1 MRYDDFVLQLDA
13 SARGGFRARVVKSPF
28 GEGAVAFTLP
38 AVAGTSPAGGNPAS
52 AVSRDLEH
60 AAAGG
65 VQTAPELPPIEIGT
79 EIYRSVFQG
88 QVRSLLDKSR
98 GHLEMAADRGLRL
111 KIKLDPGDPDTAP
124 LADLPWELL
133 CDGDTEDFF
142 ALSRQT
148 SLVRYLDVP
157 RASQP
162 IAFTPPLRILAVS
175 ASPRS
180 LPPLD
185 LVEET
190 RRLEA
195 LHQQAGSGI
204 EVRHVANASAGAVRE
219 ALAGDAWNVLH
230 FMGHGT
236 FDRTSGEGMLAF
248 EGADGRLD
256 LVSGRAFA
264 TKLRDLRSLGVVV
277 LNACNTARAG
287 HQGGGS
293 PFRGVATALVLG
305 GVPAVVAMQRPISD
319 RAAIGFSTSFYR
331 HLARGDSIDEALT
344 EGRQA
349 IHSAAPD
356 GCEWATP
363 VLFLRIP
370 EGNVFVARP
379 APDAPSAPT
388 EHHAPPQAAAPGPA
402 APVLAQAA
410 GVPPASR
417 SMVLKTAA
425 GVAGAGL
432 IVVGVYFVRPRAAA
446 PPEVPHQAAL
456 DTSHAAGPPRLE
468 SGTDRHAVVVPP
480 DDRGSSGS
488 TSAGAQSLSHAGGK
502 LAPAHPGK
510 GPSASA
516 QVGTASPDPSH
527 GGIAAAHDA
536 GSLTT
541 PQAGTGSPAALPPPD
556 HPAAAP
562 AKAEPAPPAAV
573 AAPPDLSNLSAQ
585 AVSIVRRDGGGLRV
599 MVSFRNGGGAPLSVI
614 LDKRSAE
621 LSDNQGQRYVVL
633 RSSLPGSGAN
643 LRLDLA
649 AGGSASVQFD
659 FPAFKLGSRKFY
671 LALATDDDRAINL
684 AGAALTLED
693 PP

>member
-28 GEGAVAFTLP
+28 GEGAVAFALP

-60 AAAGG
+60 AAGG
-65 VQTAPELPPIEIGT
+65 VRTAPELPPIEIGT

-148 SLVRYLDVP
+148 SIVRYLDVP

-162 IAFTPPLRILAVS
+162 IAFAPPLRILAVS

-204 EVRHVANASAGAVRE
+204 EVQHVANASAGAVRE
-219 ALAGDAWNVLH
+219 ALAGDTWNVLH

-287 HQGGGS
+287 HQEGGS

-349 IHSAAPD
+349 IHSAEPE

-379 APDAPSAPT
+379 APGAQPT
-388 EHHAPPQAAAPGPA
+388 PAEQHAPPQAASAA
-402 APVLAQAA
+402 APPAPVVVQAT

-417 SMVLKTAA
+417 SMMLKTAA

-456 DTSHAAGPPRLE
+456 DTSHAAGPPRRE
-468 SGTDRHAVVVPP
+468 PGTDPHAVVAPP
-480 DDRGSSGS
+480 DDRSSPGNTTTGGKSRSHVGAKLDPALPGKEPSATSPIGTGSSDS
-488 TSAGAQSLSHAGGK
+488 SR
-502 LAPAHPGK
+502 
-510 GPSASA
+510 
-516 QVGTASPDPSH
+516 
-527 GGIAAAHDA
+527 GGISAPHAA
-536 GSLTT
+536 GSPST
-541 PQAGTGSPAALPPPD
+541 PQAGAGSSAARPQPD
-556 HPAAAP
+556 PTSAP
-562 AKAEPAPPAAV
+562 AKAEPAPPPAV
-573 AAPPDLSNLSAQ
+573 AAPADLSNLSAQ

-599 MVSFRNGGGAPLSVI
+599 MVSFRNGGAAPLSVI
-614 LDKRSAE
+614 LDKRSSE

-633 RSSLPGSGAN
+633 RSSLPASGAN

-649 AGGSASVQFD
+649 AGGSATVQFD

-684 AGAALTLED
+684 AGSALTLED